1 VKADGEGR
9 KHIENPPELSGGP
22 LRLRLQSVL
31 SDRRKRIENS
41 TESIEGKAQGVL
53 TSSRN
58 FPGCCPTEVKTE
70 ASQLSHSDM
79 RLFVPSGLW

>member
-1 VKADGEGR
+1 VKADDEGR

-41 TESIEGKAQGVL
+41 TESIEGKAQEG
-53 TSSRN
+53 
-58 FPGCCPTEVKTE
+58 
-70 ASQLSHSDM
+70 LS
-79 RLFVPSGLW
+79 VN